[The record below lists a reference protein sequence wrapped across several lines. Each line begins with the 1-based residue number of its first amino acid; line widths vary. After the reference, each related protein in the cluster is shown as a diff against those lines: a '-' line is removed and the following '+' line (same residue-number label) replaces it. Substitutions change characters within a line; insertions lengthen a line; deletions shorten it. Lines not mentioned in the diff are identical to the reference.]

1 MRVSR
6 VVLALALTFILIAPT
21 HTANGAG
28 KVYSFRAEVWA
39 DNWFS
44 LYVNGKKVGEDSTP
58 FATERSFNSDV
69 ILFKAS
75 YPLTIGI
82 VARDYVE
89 NTSGL
94 EYIGKPNQ
102 QIGDGGIIAQIRE
115 ISSNSVVGATNK
127 SWKIFVTNKAPIN
140 PECVKSNNPV
150 LECRTMVAKPPSN
163 WYSTTFKDATWK
175 SATEYSKEAVG
186 VKDGYFEMT
195 WSTLAALV
203 WSSDLKL
210 DNTILIR
217 GKVLAPKTSS
227 QSTSTFSL
235 GSPDF
240 SNGGLLPNDH
250 TCDGAGISPA
260 LSFNGVPTGTK
271 SLALVMDTIPGPL
284 RPGEVDIGNHY
295 YFILYNIPPTTTF
308 IPAGATNVGTL
319 GKNFQGK
326 KLGYTPP
333 CSQGSG
339 VKEYTISAFALSEEL
354 NLEPN
359 SATEAALLKAIEG
372 RVLAKSSLVVRYQR
386 PTTK

>member
-1 MRVSR
+1 MRISR
-6 VVLALALTFILIAPT
+6 IVLALALALAVITPI

-44 LYVNGKKVGEDSTP
+44 LYVNGKKVGQDSTP
-58 FATERSFNSDV
+58 FATERSFNSDT
-69 ILFKAS
+69 ISFQAS
-75 YPLTIGI
+75 YPLTVGI

-89 NTSGL
+89 NGSGL

-115 ISSNSVVGATNK
+115 VSSNSVVGATNK
-127 SWKIFVTNKAPIN
+127 SWKVFISNKAPLN
-140 PECVKSNNPV
+140 PECAKSTNP
-150 LECRTMVAKPPSN
+150 LTECRTMIAKPPSA
-163 WYSTTFKDATWK
+163 WYSPSFRDVTWK

-186 VKDGYFEMT
+186 VKDGYLART
-195 WSTLAALV
+195 WSSLAALV

-210 DNTILIR
+210 DNTILLR
-217 GKVLAPKTSS
+217 GKILAPKNSN
-227 QSTSTFSL
+227 QSASTFSV

-240 SNGGLLPNDH
+240 SNGGLLPIDH

-260 LSFNGVPTGTK
+260 LNFMGVPTGTK

-295 YFILYNIPPTTTF
+295 YLIIYNIPPSINL
-308 IPAGATNVGTL
+308 IPAGATNIGTL

-339 VKEYTISAFALSEEL
+339 MKEYTITAFALSDYL
-354 NLEPN
+354 VLEPGD
-359 SATEAALLKAIEG
+359 ATEAALLKAAEG
-372 RVLAKSSLVVRYQR
+372 KVLSKSTLVVKYQR
-386 PTTK
+386 PSPS